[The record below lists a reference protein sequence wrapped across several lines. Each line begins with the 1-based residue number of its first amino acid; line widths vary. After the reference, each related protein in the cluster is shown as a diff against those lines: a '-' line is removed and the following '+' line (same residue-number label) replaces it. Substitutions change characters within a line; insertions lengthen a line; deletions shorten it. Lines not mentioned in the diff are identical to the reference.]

1 MRMRM
6 GSRCSCVSCIII
18 STVVFGRGGWAWA
31 VATRGT
37 ASYEL
42 RITSLRIPRLLLAFF
57 VGLLAVAASP
67 RHAVHC
73 VPARRPWHR
82 RARAARL
89 RAPETFVTRTRQRR
103 RPKHLMPEVFGAG
116 DRWRSG
122 RRRRTRG
129 CVSFRREHPQLLK
142 YPL

>member
-1 MRMRM
+1 M

-57 VGLLAVAASP
+57 VGLLAVAVPP

-73 VPARRPWHR
+73 VPARRPRHR
-82 RARAARL
+82 RARGARL
-89 RAPETFVTRTRQRR
+89 RAPATFVARTKRR
-103 RPKHLMPEVFGAG
+103 WRPKHLMPEVFGAG
-116 DRWRSG
+116 SMEKRV
-122 RRRRTRG
+122 T
-129 CVSFRREHPQLLK
+129 
-142 YPL
+142 